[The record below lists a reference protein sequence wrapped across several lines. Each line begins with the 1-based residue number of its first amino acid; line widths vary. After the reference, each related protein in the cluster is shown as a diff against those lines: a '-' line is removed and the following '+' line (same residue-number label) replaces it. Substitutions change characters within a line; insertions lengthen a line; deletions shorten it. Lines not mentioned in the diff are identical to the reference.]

1 MYKVYGKFLFHEM
14 RTQRSH
20 RWKSLSEKPAQKER
34 RVLKVILILVAA
46 ALTVLPSYIGY
57 YLMSRAKLSISIVA
71 IVSLAM
77 FLVGAYLIINLLK
90 E

>member
-1 MYKVYGKFLFHEM
+1 MYKVYGKFLFDEM

-20 RWKSLSEKPAQKER
+20 RWKSLTEKPVQKER
-34 RVLKVILILVAA
+34 KFLNVILILVAA
-46 ALTVLPSYIGY
+46 ALIVLPSYIGY

-71 IVSLAM
+71 VISLAL

>member
-1 MYKVYGKFLFHEM
+1 MYKLYGKFLFHEM
-14 RTQRSH
+14 RTQRRH
-20 RWKSLSEKPAQKER
+20 GWKSLAEKPVQKER
-34 RVLKVILILVAA
+34 SFLNVILILVAA

-71 IVSLAM
+71 IISLAM
-77 FLVGAYLIINLLK
+77 FLLGAYLIINLLK